1 MADKQISELTENSTP
16 ATTDLFVCQ
25 QNSNA
30 KKISLSGLRDFI
42 LKITGL
48 SSTATTLQGTEVL
61 LVNQSSTPKKMTL
74 DNAMTTLLQTVN
86 SISDSDYFPVHAN
99 NYPRKVAAST
109 LKAYCGGGGSGG
121 AFYAEY
127 GITPWASVLA
137 AYNAGKAMFC
147 KDDWTIC
154 PICECMEGDGELIE
168 NSQIAFL
175 DSSNSRYLIIND
187 SSTWSRVSQ

>member
-30 KKISLSGLRDFI
+30 KKITLSNLRDFI

-48 SSTATTLQGTEVL
+48 SSSATTLQGTEVL
-61 LVNQSSTPKKMTL
+61 LVNQSSVPKKMTL
-74 DNAMTTLLQTVN
+74 DNAMTTLLQTIT
-86 SISDSDYFPVHAN
+86 SINDSDYFPIHSN

-127 GITPWASVLA
+127 GTTSWASVLA
-137 AYNAGKAMFC
+137 AYTAGKAMFC
-147 KDDWTIC
+147 KDDWTFC
-154 PICECMEGDGELIE
+154 PICEYMEGDGELVVD
-168 NSQIAFL
+168 SHMSFL
-175 DSSNSRYLIIND
+175 DVVNSRYLTITD
-187 SSTWSRVSQ
+187 SGTWSRASM